1 MKKLPFLLAIAVLA
15 SGVFSAA
22 PVQAAETLSFEVTNI
37 TIVPKPPTCYARASK
52 RVITSGDAV
61 IITWKSKGAE
71 TMKGLSTATAEW
83 PTRGK
88 QRVAIGV
95 VGKHIFPLTF
105 ITKDGGVATCPVKVF
120 VHPKK
125 K

>member
-1 MKKLPFLLAIAVLA
+1 MKKLSFLLVAIVFVL
-15 SGVFSAA
+15 GAA
-22 PVQAAETLSFEVTNI
+22 PLARVQAAEPFTIEVTNI
-37 TIVPKPPTCYARASK
+37 VMVPKPPTCDARASK
-52 RVITSGDAV
+52 RSIHSGDAV
-61 IITWKSKGAE
+61 TITWKSKGAE

-88 QRVAIGV
+88 QRVAISV

-105 ITKDGGVATCPVKVF
+105 ITKNGGVATCPVKVF

-125 K
+125 D